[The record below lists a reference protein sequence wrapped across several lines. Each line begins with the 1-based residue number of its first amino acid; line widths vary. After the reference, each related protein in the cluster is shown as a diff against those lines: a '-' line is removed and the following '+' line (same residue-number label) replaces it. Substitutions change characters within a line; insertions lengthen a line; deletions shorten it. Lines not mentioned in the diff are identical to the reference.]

1 MVELAALTLAAGI
14 VVAFVGL
21 TSVMGI
27 DRTLAGR
34 LQHYAITQAAEVEV
48 ERTGRRRT
56 AIGTLARRINRAL
69 RGRSFVASLQA
80 DLARA
85 NLKVTAGEFLLFQ
98 GGLTFG
104 LMLIGYDVVAVVAG
118 PNPLALPI
126 FGLIGFVLPKFWLL
140 RRAGARLRAFNDQ
153 LPDTLTLMAN
163 ALRSGMSLLQAM
175 DMVARE
181 GNPPISEE
189 FARVVREIGFGLAP
203 EEALLHLKQRI
214 GSDDVALLVTAM
226 NVNREVGGNLA
237 TLLDGLAGAIRER
250 VELKG
255 EINTLTAQQRI
266 SAYVLAGMP
275 LVAAGLLLLLNPKY
289 ITGLF
294 QMPYLIMPIVG
305 AISVFLGF
313 IVIKKIING
322 IEV

>member
-1 MVELAALTLAAGI
+1 VLAFAAMLVGYN
-14 VVAFVGL
+14 VVAL
-21 TSVMGI
+21 I
-27 DRTLAGR
+27 
-34 LQHYAITQAAEVEV
+34 
-48 ERTGRRRT
+48 
-56 AIGTLARRINRAL
+56 AR
-69 RGRSFVASLQA
+69 
-80 DLARA
+80 
-85 NLKVTAGEFLLFQ
+85 
-98 GGLTFG
+98 
-104 LMLIGYDVVAVVAG
+104 
-118 PNPLALPI
+118 PNPLAIPI
-126 FGLIGFVLPKFWLL
+126 CGCIGFALPKVWLM
-140 RRAGARLRAFNDQ
+140 RRVSARLRAFNDQ
-153 LPDTLTLMAN
+153 LPDTITLMSN

-175 DMVARE
+175 DMVGHE

-237 TLLDGLAGAIRER
+237 TLLDALAGAIRER

-289 ITGLF
+289 MTGLF